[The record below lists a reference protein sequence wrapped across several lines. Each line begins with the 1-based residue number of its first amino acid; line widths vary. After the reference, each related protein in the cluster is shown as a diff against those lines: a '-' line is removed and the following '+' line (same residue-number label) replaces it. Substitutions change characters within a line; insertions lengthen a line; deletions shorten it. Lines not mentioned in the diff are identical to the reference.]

1 MFFKNY
7 KKALS
12 VILLISGLQMVTDS
26 NMLYAQSRFQTFA
39 KGDAIR
45 IKVWQPWQMAE
56 GQAGIEDLNGDY
68 SIDNQ
73 GNIFLPLI
81 SEVKVVGH
89 NIESLS
95 NLIKEKLSPF
105 LKDPFVSIEP
115 LIRITVQ
122 GAVNRPG
129 AYLIPPTA
137 SLWEMIETAGGPS
150 EKSNLKEMFTERGG
164 RVAIKNLLKSFE
176 NGYSLQDIGIRTG
189 DQIVVPS
196 KNPFTYRDVLSF
208 VTFGM
213 NIAVL
218 YIQISRY

>member
-1 MFFKNY
+1 MLFKVQR
-7 KKALS
+7 KMLS
-12 VILLISGLQMVTDS
+12 VILLLVGFQIVGNTAVLS
-26 NMLYAQSRFQTFA
+26 AQNRFLTFA

-45 IKVWQPWQMAE
+45 IKVWQPWRLAE
-56 GQAGIEDLNGDY
+56 GSAGIEDLNGDY
-68 SIDNQ
+68 AIDNQ
-73 GNIFLPLI
+73 GNILLPLI

-89 NIESLS
+89 NIQSLS
-95 NLIKEKLSPF
+95 ALIKEKLSTY
-105 LKDPFVSIEP
+105 LKDPFVLITP
-115 LIRITVQ
+115 LIRVTVQ

-137 SLWEMIETAGGPS
+137 SLWEIIETAGGPT
-150 EKSNLKEMFTERGG
+150 EKSELKNMFTERGG

-196 KNPFTYRDVLSF
+196 KNPFTYRDVLGF
-208 VTFGM
+208 VSFGM

-218 YIQISRY
+218 YIQITR